1 MSVNCTHLCTLY
13 WKYKVIENMVFPG
26 FIYKGKIST
35 VAIMEAS
42 FILSMAV
49 SIFIRKIAKYVQ
61 V

>member
-1 MSVNCTHLCTLY
+1 
-13 WKYKVIENMVFPG
+13 MVFPG